1 MLGAVKAPA
10 IAVAATARPAVPS
23 LTPMS
28 AARPGRTLAGRNSL
42 ATRMAMPAV
51 SAIRGVQVL
60 PGATGV
66 VLPGGAGCAG
76 AVVLWVAM
84 PPACARSARAG

>member
-42 ATRMAMPAV
+42 ATRIAIPDA
-51 SAIRGVQVL
+51 SATTGVQVVRGGTL
-60 PGATGV
+60 GA
-66 VLPGGAGCAG
+66 VLGSVLGGKGCAG
-76 AVVLWVAM
+76 TVALWVGM
-84 PPACARSARAG
+84 PPA